1 MLRTVLRG
9 VNTKMQRR
17 MRSAAAWLGLPM
29 GVPLLSA
36 GCTDIMAVHN
46 PRVLIPT
53 PQTDPHLLKEKPMRL
68 TVLALVLAILT
79 SLVATLPVHANQE
92 LTDDLQNWLVGR
104 WVCEYSPSL
113 KVEAIYGADKDFMW
127 IFSIGRV
134 PYATV
139 LRQMGS
145 YEIIAPGNDGHQAAI
160 LATVQRTLPE
170 DPAFEPGNQE
180 QADFTR
186 TGADSLRDS
195 NGECERTTE

>member
-1 MLRTVLRG
+1 
-9 VNTKMQRR
+9 
-17 MRSAAAWLGLPM
+17 
-29 GVPLLSA
+29 
-36 GCTDIMAVHN
+36 
-46 PRVLIPT
+46 
-53 PQTDPHLLKEKPMRL
+53 MRL
-68 TVLALVLAILT
+68 SVLAIVLAVLT
-79 SLVATLPVHANQE
+79 SLAATLPVHADNVNQE
-92 LTDDLQNWLVGR
+92 LIADLQNWLAGR
-104 WVCEYSPSL
+104 WVCKYSPSL
-113 KVEAIYGADKDFMW
+113 KVEAIYGTDKEFMW

-170 DPAFEPGNQE
+170 DPAFEPGQQD

-186 TGADSLRDS
+186 TGADSMRDG